1 MSEEELKV
9 LDKTVKAK
17 NKRVKDYQCEQNQG
31 LLIVKSFKPRKM
43 INV

>member
-17 NKRVKDYQCEQNQG
+17 NKRVKDYQREQNRG
-31 LLIVKSFKPRKM
+31 LVIVKSFKPRKM

>member
-1 MSEEELKV
+1 MSEEQLKV

-17 NKRVKDYQCEQNQG
+17 KKRVKNYQREQNKS

-43 INV
+43 VNV